1 MAGGPIGVYRPEDRL
16 TPPALRRAACDITSP
31 RTGSS
36 SLPCPRRPHELRA
49 STMPS
54 RHSFLGF
61 AGPVDGAR
69 CELTRQGAP
78 LFPASRQKGR
88 PEAGCKKSPAH
99 WGLRG
104 AKWAGPR
111 EIATRRCDSATP
123 SFIPPLNNKEEW
135 PGSRSPHRRLL
146 RHGNERRRILAYR
159 CNRAPVRFSP
169 HRTGRERAAALRAS
183 PRQTRCLRLLA
194 SRGHCHIRQEEAPS
208 PRLADLLRH

>member
-1 MAGGPIGVYRPEDRL
+1 
-16 TPPALRRAACDITSP
+16 
-31 RTGSS
+31 
-36 SLPCPRRPHELRA
+36 
-49 STMPS
+49 MPS

-146 RHGNERRRILAYR
+146 RPWE
-159 CNRAPVRFSP
+159 RAPANIGISLQPSSRSIFPAPNRTRARRSSP
-169 HRTGRERAAALRAS
+169 GQPSSDPLLVATGVTRALSHPARRGSLAA
-183 PRQTRCLRLLA
+183 PC
-194 SRGHCHIRQEEAPS
+194 
-208 PRLADLLRH
+208 RLAKPLNLLNQSLSVRQVVSSKNG

>member
-1 MAGGPIGVYRPEDRL
+1 
-16 TPPALRRAACDITSP
+16 
-31 RTGSS
+31 
-36 SLPCPRRPHELRA
+36 
-49 STMPS
+49 MPS

-159 CNRAPVRFSP
+159 CNRSRSIFPAPNRTRARRSSPGEPSSDPLLAATGVTRALSHPARRGSLAAPCRLAKPLNLLNQSLPVRQVGSSKN
-169 HRTGRERAAALRAS
+169 G
-183 PRQTRCLRLLA
+183 
-194 SRGHCHIRQEEAPS
+194 
-208 PRLADLLRH
+208 